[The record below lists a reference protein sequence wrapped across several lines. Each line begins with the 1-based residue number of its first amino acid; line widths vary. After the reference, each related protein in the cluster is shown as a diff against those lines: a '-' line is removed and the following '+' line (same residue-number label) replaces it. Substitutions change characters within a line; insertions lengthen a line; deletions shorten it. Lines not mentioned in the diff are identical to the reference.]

1 MLTLR
6 FSQRLQLMFA
16 AVMLAGGLSACA
28 HPGASSALP
37 SAPGQ
42 GSLTPSGMQH
52 PLIPPSPAPGL
63 TYQQLVAL
71 DLPTAYY
78 QLADTSSQLV
88 DSGPN
93 NIAGTYGTAIVRNTA
108 AITNYGTGAA
118 TFPGGGVYNA
128 QGYAY
133 APKNTLFQSPT
144 PTLEAWFSLNA
155 GNATSR
161 DIPIIFYGTNGRG
174 ARYGLFIHGLGG
186 GQPVL
191 QFQVRSVGLPPSISY
206 SQRRLSLNTIYHA
219 VVTFDGYRAAIFI
232 NGVLDSAV
240 GYSGTVDYS
249 PYFSDGLQ
257 IGGGNSA
264 PAYGAASFPGTIA
277 QAAVYPLPLRPLQI
291 ANHYL
296 AGRFLHVLTETP
308 ADSDSFVDSIGM
320 NAHFENGSSIYG
332 QQFAQVSNLLVA
344 SGIRHVRVGI
354 TYEYTNYPNQMQQL
368 AASGVHGSYVT
379 NLNMTQAQVQAWPGI
394 VGSSFEQ
401 YEAPNEQD
409 DVNNPNWLPQCIAFQ
424 QNLYSWVKSDPQ
436 IASFPILGPSI
447 VKMDDATALGNLSA
461 YMDYGNIHSYF
472 NVWNPGTFGYGN
484 IHPPFGVYGSL
495 QFNLNIG
502 STISGNKPIETTET
516 GYGTVAGNPLT
527 LDNYADLRYMT
538 RLFFTQFNGGVKRSY
553 SYEFM
558 DEGGTA
564 PFSNF
569 GIVTTALQPKPA
581 YTGIQSIIN
590 QLKDPGPAFKTT
602 PLTFEL
608 LGFTDNIEHTL
619 LQKRNGHYVLAV
631 WQEVQDWVTVMNAG
645 GDINVPP
652 QTIKLHTAT
661 HLSSATI
668 TTMDEGGMMTTAPLT
683 WGGQDASIP
692 VSDKITLI
700 DLAP

>member
-1 MLTLR
+1 ML
-6 FSQRLQLMFA
+6 
-16 AVMLAGGLSACA
+16 
-28 HPGASSALP
+28 
-37 SAPGQ
+37 PGQ
-42 GSLTPSGMQH
+42 GSLTPSGVKH
-52 PLIPPSPAPGL
+52 PLVPPSPAPGL
-63 TYQQLVAL
+63 TYQQLILL

-78 QLADTSSQLV
+78 QLADTSMQLA

-93 NIAGTYGTAIVRNTA
+93 NIGGTYGTAVVRNSQ
-108 AITNYGTGAA
+108 AITTDGTGAA
-118 TFPGGGVYNA
+118 TFPGGAAYNP

-133 APKNTLFQSPT
+133 TLKNTLFASPK

-155 GNATSR
+155 GNPTNR
-161 DIPIIFYGTNGRG
+161 DLPLIFYGTNGRG

-191 QFQVRSVGLPPSISY
+191 QFQVRDAGLPPYIALSH
-206 SQRRLSLNTIYHA
+206 QRLNLNTIYH
-219 VVTFDGYRAAIFI
+219 VVATYDGYTAAIFI
-232 NGVLDSAV
+232 NGVLDSAASYY
-240 GYSGTVDYS
+240 GNVDYS
-249 PYFSDGLQ
+249 PYFTDGLQ
-257 IGGGNSA
+257 IGGGDAA
-264 PAYGAASFPGTIA
+264 PAYGSGSFPGTIA

-291 ANHYL
+291 ADHYL
-296 AGRFLHVLTETP
+296 AGRYLHMATETP
-308 ADSDSFVDSIGM
+308 ADSDAFVDSIGM
-320 NAHFENGSSIYG
+320 NAHFENANSIYG
-332 QQFAQVSNLLVA
+332 QQFAQVSSLLIA
-344 SGIRHVRVGI
+344 SGIRHVRAGI
-354 TYEYTNYPNQMQQL
+354 TYEFPNYPSQMQQL
-368 AASGVHGSYVT
+368 AAGGVHASYVT

-409 DVNNPNWLPQCIAFQ
+409 DVNNPNWLPECIAFQ
-424 QNLYSWVKSDPQ
+424 QNLYSWVKGDPQ
-436 IASFPILGPSI
+436 TALFPVLGPSI
-447 VKMDDATALGNLSA
+447 VKMQDATLLGNQSA
-461 YMDYGNIHSYF
+461 YMDEGNIHSYF

-495 QFNLNIG
+495 SFNLNIG
-502 STISGNKPIETTET
+502 RTISGSKPIETTET

-581 YTGIQSIIN
+581 YTGIASIIG
-590 QLKDPGPAFKTT
+590 QLKDPGPVFPTT

-608 LGFTDNIEHTL
+608 SGFMDNVEHTL
-619 LQKRNGHYVLAV
+619 LQKRNGHYILAV
-631 WQEVQDWVTVMNAG
+631 WQEVQDWVTVNNVG
-645 GDINVPP
+645 GDINEPP

-668 TTMDEGGMMTTAPLT
+668 TTMDESGNMTTAPLT
-683 WGGQDASIP
+683 WSGQDGSIP
-692 VSDKITLI
+692 VTDKITLI